1 MALVKDNHQTPS
13 KSFYENML
21 EIEFPHIPPY
31 EFGDYDQQQQDNED
45 GLENPNHMIKVI
57 NNNNYV
63 ISNNNNNNNNNSP
76 TISSS
81 SSANSSNNGFS
92 SLIHNHED
100 DNSLINFNNHSFHH
114 ENRVSTEIFKKL
126 NRQIDHHHQSLQ
138 HLDEVSH
145 LRSSSGD
152 YQDSTNEWFYNNDSN
167 NVVDLSQESTTTTQQ
182 RCFNKRPHMDDE
194 NTHAPKKQCITSASK
209 KSVKPKLASK
219 SKDPQS
225 VAAKNRRER
234 ISEKLKILQDLVPNG
249 SKVDLVTMLEKA
261 IGYVKFLQLQMKVL
275 ATDEFWPV
283 AGGKAPDISQV
294 KDAIDAILSS
304 QRSKACN

>member
-1 MALVKDNHQTPS
+1 MALMKDHHQTPS

-21 EIEFPHIPPY
+21 EVEFPHIPPY
-31 EFGDYDQQQQDNED
+31 EFGDYDHQHQDND
-45 GLENPNHMIKVI
+45 NDNDHGLESPNSIKV
-57 NNNNYV
+57 NNDH
-63 ISNNNNNNNNNSP
+63 NNNNNNQA
-76 TISSS
+76 ISSS
-81 SSANSSNNGFS
+81 SSANSSNSNNNGY
-92 SLIHNHED
+92 NNRDE
-100 DNSLINFNNHSFHH
+100 DNSLINFNNHHSF
-114 ENRVSTEIFKKL
+114 
-126 NRQIDHHHQSLQ
+126 QIDHENYKIW
-138 HLDEVSH
+138 DEVSH
-145 LRSSSGD
+145 LRASSSD
-152 YQDSTNEWFYNNDSN
+152 YMDSPNNNEWFYNDPS
-167 NVVDLSQESTTTTQQ
+167 VVDLSQESTTTTTTQQ
-182 RCFNKRPHMDDE
+182 RCFNKRLHMDDE
-194 NTHAPKKQCITSASK
+194 NTHAPKKQCTTSASK
-209 KSVKPKLASK
+209 KHLKTKVASK

-304 QRSKACN
+304 QRPKPSH